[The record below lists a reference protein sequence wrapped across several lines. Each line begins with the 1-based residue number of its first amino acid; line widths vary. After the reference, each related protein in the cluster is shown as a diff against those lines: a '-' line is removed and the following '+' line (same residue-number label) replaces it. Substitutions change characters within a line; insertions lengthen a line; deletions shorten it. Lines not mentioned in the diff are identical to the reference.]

1 MPDGELTVSVDAL
14 VTSVDNRNY
23 INLNDIFFVT
33 PGWLQDR
40 EWEVYSAREEPYIA
54 VHLMETRDSEPP
66 VYYAVE
72 IHYSE
77 KGLDDTF
84 PAMRDLHLEI
94 FAGDFMVDAKF
105 DWEYGNDDALARASS
120 DALEFAARWIQRDR
134 DRLDN
139 LRRKARIVFGEILG
153 REGEE

>member
-1 MPDGELTVSVDAL
+1 MPETIVTTVGPL
-14 VTSVDNRNY
+14 VACADDRKY
-23 INLNDIFFVT
+23 INLNDVFFVT
-33 PGWLQDR
+33 PGLFEDC

-54 VHLMETRDSEPP
+54 VHLMETRDSETA
-66 VYYAVE
+66 YYAVE

-77 KGLDDTF
+77 KGLDETF

-94 FAGDFMVDAKF
+94 FSGDFMVDAKF
-105 DWEYGNDDALARASS
+105 DWEYGNDDSLARASR